1 MSNCAGR
8 RFDPAQS
15 TRAKACLFT
24 TPYWD
29 FLLHHQTALTKNPR
43 SVMQVP
49 NLKRLRPEQETAFGK
64 QAK

>member
-43 SVMQVP
+43 SVMQVR
-49 NLKRLRPEQETAFGK
+49 NLKRLTPRARDSVRK